1 MTKYVTKRL
10 LLLIPTLIMV
20 LLITFAIMRM
30 IPGSAVDAL
39 VYKLAT
45 SGISVDRAQVEA
57 MLGFDKPA
65 VEQFFIWFANLLQG
79 DMGNS
84 LFQNTSVWDLVRT
97 RMPVTLELG
106 ILTLLI
112 SLAISIPAGLYC
124 AARQDTISDYTIR
137 VIGVIMMSVPVFWVA
152 TLVLIYPAL
161 WWQYAPPTRYISFFV
176 DPAQNMRMFLPPA
189 VLGAMMTAGMEL
201 RMIRTV
207 TLETMRQDYIRTAWA
222 KGLGERRILFIHSFR
237 NAMIPVVTGIGG
249 ALSMMIGGSVILE
262 NMFNIPGMGA
272 QVVSALDNR
281 DYPVVQGC
289 VVIFALFIMVVN
301 LIVDIAYKWIDPR
314 IELE

>member
-1 MTKYVTKRL
+1 MTKYISKRL
-10 LLLIPTLIMV
+10 LLLIPTFFVV
-20 LLITFAIMRM
+20 LVLTFVLMRM

-39 VYKLAT
+39 VYKLTT
-45 SGISVDRAQVEA
+45 SGIRADHDYVEA
-57 MLGFDKPA
+57 MLGLDKPA
-65 VEQFFIWFANLLQG
+65 YEQFFIWLWDLVRG
-79 DMGNS
+79 DMGHS
-84 LFQNTSVWDLVRT
+84 LFQNQTVWGLIST
-97 RMPVTLELG
+97 RMPVTLQLG
-106 ILTLLI
+106 FMT
-112 SLAISIPAGLYC
+112 LAISLCISIPVGLYC

-137 VIGVIMMSVPVFWVA
+137 LISIVMMSVPVFWIA
-152 TLVLIYPAL
+152 TLILIYPAL
-161 WWQYAPPTRYISFFV
+161 WWQYAPPTKYVPFLE
-176 DPAQNMRMFLPPA
+176 DPIQNMRMFLPPA
-189 VLGAMMTAGMEL
+189 LLGALMSAGMEL
-201 RMIRTV
+201 RMVRTV

-249 ALSMMIGGSVILE
+249 ALTMMIGGSVILE

-272 QVVSALDNR
+272 QVVSAMDNR

-289 VVIFALFIMVVN
+289 VVIFSLFIMIIN